1 MREPATGCSNLR
13 IRCAAFSADAALVV
27 TGSFDG
33 VAKIWSVMRG
43 ECLQSLSG
51 HEGLIT
57 SVAFSEDCAQ
67 VLTSSQDCAARVWNV
82 TDGKCIQVLKG
93 HQACVHSAVFSAG

>member
-1 MREPATGCSNLR
+1 
-13 IRCAAFSADAALVV
+13 
-27 TGSFDG
+27 
-33 VAKIWSVMRG
+33 MRG